1 MGRLLRLGSRAR
13 RAGHGRGRGMDD
25 ACRDRDGDQPH
36 QDRRAGHP
44 PGPASALGA
53 GPADRDARSAL
64 RRPVVVG
71 VGLGDDGWRE
81 FSAFGDETVPRV
93 RGELLDESLQIL
105 QGLLTG
111 NEVVHAGGR
120 YVIDCPPL
128 LPAPVQD
135 PVPIWAAVRWPNRK
149 PLARAARLQGCFP
162 IFAGSGDRPAPPPA
176 GPGVIPPVA
185 GVPELL
191 PARDHRPGQHAD
203 DRPQRRH
210 RLGAGVG
217 RRSAY
222 SPRTSC
228 RCRSPVISIGRRPVA
243 PGPGGRVPSLACGG
257 CGSRAMPRPL
267 RASRPSGWYAA
278 RVAAAGRAARDC
290 DWRSG
295 SRRRCLR
302 PARHLAVITAKLH
315 CYRQLR
321 SPA

>member
-1 MGRLLRLGSRAR
+1 MKHGIFLPPFNELADPRRVAALAADAEQAGWDGFYVWDHVLAEPGMAVAEAWTTLAAIAMATSHIRIGALVTPLARRRPWVLARQIAMLDQLSGGRL
-13 RAGHGRGRGMDD
+13 
-25 ACRDRDGDQPH
+25 
-36 QDRRAGHP
+36 
-44 PGPASALGA
+44 
-53 GPADRDARSAL
+53 
-64 RRPVVVG
+64 VVG

-203 DRPQRRH
+203 DRPPGRH

-228 RCRSPVISIGRRPVA
+228 RCRSPVISIGRRP
-243 PGPGGRVPSLACGG
+243 
-257 CGSRAMPRPL
+257 
-267 RASRPSGWYAA
+267 
-278 RVAAAGRAARDC
+278 AGRPGAGRPGAIP
-290 DWRSG
+290 G
-295 SRRRCLR
+295 LR
-302 PARHLAVITAKLH
+302 G
-315 CYRQLR
+315 LR
-321 SPA
+321 